1 MDIDGV
7 PTNGRY
13 APSKGSKR
21 LSARALGVL
30 TYLHATGA
38 PISAESLSKVFTEGE
53 KAMRPVLK
61 ELKTLGFIT
70 STVERIGNRIMT
82 VNRLVDAAFWP
93 PETGGLIQQPQ
104 QNSNLTL
111 RAYSYISKKE
121 YFRERKEEHMYEE
134 EDFAPMYLEPE
145 ERAEYSRKVREK
157 RDQQYRE
164 TRDANVAQRI
174 KDKVNRKP
182 EDWSTD
188 DTAYHFGERVALMW
202 NVQPWTAV
210 RTRFKA
216 ALGKARKEYGT
227 TGDIELKMMDRF
239 FENLEHKKHVTNP
252 EIIWKVFIRDFGA
265 LLTAVERSTVTPED
279 LAEAEEI
286 LKRQWEK
293 Y

>member
-1 MDIDGV
+1 MDI
-7 PTNGRY
+7 NS
-13 APSKGSKR
+13 APAIGDYTPSTGSRR

-38 PISAESLSKVFTEGE
+38 PISAESLSKVFKEGE
-53 KAMRPVLK
+53 KAMRPALR
-61 ELKTLGFIT
+61 ELKDLGFIT
-70 STVERIGNRIMT
+70 STTERIGNRIMT

-111 RAYSYISKKE
+111 KAYSFISKKE
-121 YFRERKEEHMYEE
+121 YFRDRKGEHMQDD

-145 ERAEYSRKVREK
+145 ERAEYARKMREK
-157 RDQQYRE
+157 RATVHRE
-164 TRDANVAQRI
+164 TRDAKVAQRI
-174 KDKVNRKP
+174 KDKATRQP
-182 EDWSTD
+182 ADWTTD
-188 DTAYHFGERVALMW
+188 DTAYHFGERVSLMW
-202 NVQPWTAV
+202 HVEPWTTV

-227 TGDIELKMMDRF
+227 TGDVELKMMERF
-239 FENLEHKKHVTNP
+239 FDGLEHKMHITNP
-252 EIIWKVFIRDFGA
+252 EVIWKVFIRDFGA
-265 LLTAVERSTVTPED
+265 LLTAVERSTVTQED
-279 LAEAEEI
+279 LDKAEEI